1 MGQGQL
7 LEPGETMEIYEA
19 LKTAMEALRAQKLMY
34 REEFKLTAS
43 KVEQEWVF
51 WFVFLPETIGMDVT
65 AIVDADGKVKTS
77 VGF

>member
-1 MGQGQL
+1 
-7 LEPGETMEIYEA
+7 MEIYDA
-19 LKTAMEALRAQKLMY
+19 LKIAIEALRTQKLMY

-65 AIVDADGKVKTS
+65 AMVDAEGKVRTS

>member
-1 MGQGQL
+1 
-7 LEPGETMEIYEA
+7 MEIYDA
-19 LKTAMEALRAQKLMY
+19 LKIAVEALRAQNLMY
-34 REEFKLTAS
+34 REEFKITAS

-65 AIVDADGKVKTS
+65 AIVDAEGKVKTT